1 MSRIEFKKNK
11 NKKKKKKKDT
21 QSQRRLLLSK
31 GPRICAFATKIGKVV

>member
-1 MSRIEFKKNK
+1 MSRIEFKKNE

>member
-11 NKKKKKKKDT
+11 NKKKKKKDT